1 MGESLGDAPHG
12 GEGGGSG
19 NSGAGGGD
27 EGGGSGASGGEGD
40 WADAKNNIGIHCGG
54 MPLRPDARGVGTREP
69 GLAVVM
75 PHVLPTESA
84 CTAAT
89 LMKARVR
96 KLMAPRPAWRNE
108 GRLRNPVLGAEL
120 KGGGRCT
127 QCKGGAGAA

>member
-1 MGESLGDAPHG
+1 MSNRLLALGFGREDLG
-12 GEGGGSG
+12 FGSG
-19 NSGAGGGD
+19 RR
-27 EGGGSGASGGEGD
+27 GSGLVVVVGIGTRVPGGVD
-40 WADAKNNIGIHCGG
+40 RNNT
-54 MPLRPDARGVGTREP
+54 RGVGTREP

-75 PHVLPTESA
+75 PRVLPTESA